1 MDFLYN
7 TGISLYKLGV
17 RVASL
22 RNRKAKQMIEGQ
34 ARTFGYLKERLT
46 PGTRYI
52 WVHAASLGEFEQ
64 GRPLIEKIKA
74 NQPDAHI
81 VLSFFSP
88 SGYEVRKGYNM
99 VDAVVYLP
107 FDLPENVD
115 KFINLVNPQ
124 MAIFI
129 KYEFWGNYLKT
140 LKRRGIPTYL
150 VSAIFRPGQVF
161 FKPWGATFRDLLSCF
176 TTMFVQNA
184 ASRALL
190 NKIGFDNVEVAGD
203 TRFDRVADVRKAA
216 KDFPVVERFV
226 SNSKFTLV
234 AGSSWQPDED
244 IIVPYFNSHPGMKLI
259 LAPHEF
265 DRERLDAI
273 LAKFKRPAMLYS
285 CTSAEDV
292 DKCDALVIDCFGIL
306 SSLYRYGQ
314 VAYVGGGFGVGI
326 HNVNEAAVYGMPVV
340 FGPNHGKFREATD
353 LIACGGGFA
362 IDGEAA
368 FAKVMDKMLSNN
380 TFLEKSGNIA
390 DKYIQSH
397 LGATDFVYANI
408 FGKVERGAGA
418 DR

>member
-7 TGISLYKLGV
+7 TGISLYKLGA

-22 RNRKAKQMIEGQ
+22 KNHKAKQMLDGQ
-34 ARTFGYLKERLT
+34 ARTFDYLKERLT

-52 WVHAASLGEFEQ
+52 WIHAASLGEFEQ
-64 GRPLIEKIKA
+64 GRPLIEMIKA
-74 NQPDAHI
+74 KQPDAHI

-88 SGYEVRKGYNM
+88 SGYEVRKGYNK

-161 FKPWGATFRDLLSCF
+161 FKPWGGMFREVLSCF

-184 ASRALL
+184 ASRTLL
-190 NKIGFDNVEVAGD
+190 NKIGFNNVEVAGD
-203 TRFDRVADVRKAA
+203 TRFDRVADVRNAA

-265 DRERLDAI
+265 DKERLDAL
-273 LAKFKRPAMLYS
+273 LAKFKRPVSLYS
-285 CTSAEDV
+285 CASADEMEQ
-292 DKCDALVIDCFGIL
+292 CDALVVDCFGIL

-314 VAYVGGGFGVGI
+314 VAYVGGGFGAGI

-340 FGPNHGKFREATD
+340 FGPNHKKFREATD

-362 IDGEAA
+362 IDGDEA
-368 FAKVMDKMLSNN
+368 FAKVMDKMLSNKA
-380 TFLEKSGNIA
+380 FLEKSGTIA

-408 FGKVERGAGA
+408 FGKSAGK
-418 DR
+418 

>member
-17 RVASL
+17 RAASL
-22 RNRKAKQMIEGQ
+22 KNHKAKQLLEGQ
-34 ARTFGYLKERLT
+34 ARTFSYLKERLT

-52 WVHAASLGEFEQ
+52 WIHAASLGEFEQ
-64 GRPLIEKIKA
+64 GRPLIEMIKA
-74 NQPDAHI
+74 KQPDAHI

-115 KFINLVNPQ
+115 RFINLVNPQ

-161 FKPWGATFRDLLSCF
+161 FKPWGGMFREVLSCF

-184 ASRALL
+184 ASRTLL
-190 NKIGFDNVEVAGD
+190 NKIGFNNVEVAGD
-203 TRFDRVADVRKAA
+203 TRFDRVADVRNAA

-244 IIVPYFNSHPGMKLI
+244 IIVPYFNSHHGMKLI

-265 DRERLDAI
+265 DKERLDAL
-273 LAKFKRPAMLYS
+273 LAKFERPVSLYS
-285 CTSAEDV
+285 CASADEMEQ
-292 DKCDALVIDCFGIL
+292 CDALVVDCFGIL

-314 VAYVGGGFGVGI
+314 VAYVGGGFGAGI

-340 FGPNHGKFREATD
+340 FGPNHKKFREATD

-362 IDGEAA
+362 IDGDEA
-368 FAKVMDKMLSNN
+368 FAKVMDKMLSNKA
-380 TFLEKSGNIA
+380 FLEKSGTIA

-408 FGKVERGAGA
+408 FGKSAGK
-418 DR
+418 

>member
-161 FKPWGATFRDLLSCF
+161 FKPWGAAFRDLLSCF

-273 LAKFKRPAMLYS
+273 LAKFKRPASLYS
-285 CTSAEDV
+285 CASAEDV
-292 DKCDALVIDCFGIL
+292 EKCDALVIDCFGIL

>member
-17 RVASL
+17 RAASL
-22 RNRKAKQMIEGQ
+22 KNHKAKKLLEGQ
-34 ARTFGYLKERLT
+34 ARTFSYLKERLS

-52 WVHAASLGEFEQ
+52 WIHAASLGEFEQ
-64 GRPLIEKIKA
+64 GRPLIEMIKA
-74 NQPDAHI
+74 KQPDAHI

-161 FKPWGATFRDLLSCF
+161 FKPWGGMFRELLSCF

-184 ASRALL
+184 ASRTLL
-190 NKIGFDNVEVAGD
+190 NKIGFNNVEVAGD
-203 TRFDRVADVRKAA
+203 TRFDRVADVRNAA

-265 DRERLDAI
+265 DKERLDA
-273 LAKFKRPAMLYS
+273 LLVKFKRPVSLYS
-285 CTSAEDV
+285 CASADEMEQ
-292 DKCDALVIDCFGIL
+292 CDALVVDCFGIL

-314 VAYVGGGFGVGI
+314 VAYVGGGFGAGI

-340 FGPNHGKFREATD
+340 FGPNHKKFREATD

-362 IDGEAA
+362 IDGDEA
-368 FAKVMDKMLSNN
+368 FAKVMDKMLSNKA
-380 TFLEKSGNIA
+380 FLEKSGTIA

-408 FGKVERGAGA
+408 FGKSAGK
-418 DR
+418 

>member
-17 RVASL
+17 RAASL
-22 RNRKAKQMIEGQ
+22 KNHKAKQLLEGQ
-34 ARTFGYLKERLT
+34 ARTFSYLKERLT

-52 WVHAASLGEFEQ
+52 WIHAASLGEFEQ
-64 GRPLIEKIKA
+64 GRPLIEMIKA
-74 NQPDAHI
+74 KQPDAHI

-115 KFINLVNPQ
+115 RFINSVNPQ

-161 FKPWGATFRDLLSCF
+161 FKPWGGMFREVLSCF

-184 ASRALL
+184 ASRTLL
-190 NKIGFDNVEVAGD
+190 NKIGFNNVEVAGD
-203 TRFDRVADVRKAA
+203 TRFDRVADVRNAA

-265 DRERLDAI
+265 DKERLDAL
-273 LAKFKRPAMLYS
+273 LAKFERPVSLYS
-285 CTSAEDV
+285 CASADEMEQ
-292 DKCDALVIDCFGIL
+292 CDALVVDCFGIL

-314 VAYVGGGFGVGI
+314 VAYVGGGFGAGI

-340 FGPNHGKFREATD
+340 FGPNHKKFREATD

-362 IDGEAA
+362 IDGDEA
-368 FAKVMDKMLSNN
+368 FAKVMDKMLSNKA
-380 TFLEKSGNIA
+380 FLEKSGTIA

-408 FGKVERGAGA
+408 FGKSAGK
-418 DR
+418 

>member
-17 RVASL
+17 RAASL
-22 RNRKAKQMIEGQ
+22 KNHKAKQLLEGQ
-34 ARTFGYLKERLT
+34 ARTFSYLKERLT

-52 WVHAASLGEFEQ
+52 WIHAASLGEFEQ
-64 GRPLIEKIKA
+64 GRPLIEMIKA
-74 NQPDAHI
+74 KQPDAHI

-115 KFINLVNPQ
+115 RFINLVNPQ

-161 FKPWGATFRDLLSCF
+161 FKPWGGMFREVLSCF

-184 ASRALL
+184 ASRTLL
-190 NKIGFDNVEVAGD
+190 NKIGFNNVEVAGD
-203 TRFDRVADVRKAA
+203 TRFDRVADVRNAA

-265 DRERLDAI
+265 DKERLDAL
-273 LAKFKRPAMLYS
+273 LAKFERSVSLYS
-285 CTSAEDV
+285 CASADEMEQ
-292 DKCDALVIDCFGIL
+292 CDAVVVDCFGIL

-314 VAYVGGGFGVGI
+314 VAYVGGGFGAGI

-340 FGPNHGKFREATD
+340 FGPNHKKFREATD

-362 IDGEAA
+362 IDGDEA
-368 FAKVMDKMLSNN
+368 FAKVMDKMLSNKA
-380 TFLEKSGNIA
+380 FLEKSGTIA

-408 FGKVERGAGA
+408 FGKSAGK
-418 DR
+418 

>member
-17 RVASL
+17 RADSL
-22 RNRKAKQMIEGQ
+22 KNNKAKQLLEGE
-34 ARTFGYLKERLT
+34 ARTFSYLKERLS

-52 WVHAASLGEFEQ
+52 WIHAASLGEFEQ
-64 GRPLIEKIKA
+64 GRPLIEMIKA
-74 NQPDAHI
+74 KQPDAHI

-161 FKPWGATFRDLLSCF
+161 FKPWGGMFRELLSCF

-184 ASRALL
+184 ASRTLL
-190 NKIGFDNVEVAGD
+190 NKIGFNNVEVAGD
-203 TRFDRVADVRKAA
+203 TRFDRVADVRNAA

-265 DRERLDAI
+265 DKERLDA
-273 LAKFKRPAMLYS
+273 LLVKFKRPVSLYS
-285 CTSAEDV
+285 CASADEMEQ
-292 DKCDALVIDCFGIL
+292 CDALVVDCFGIL

-314 VAYVGGGFGVGI
+314 VAYVGGGFGAGI

-340 FGPNHGKFREATD
+340 FGPNHKKFREATD

-362 IDGEAA
+362 IDGDEA
-368 FAKVMDKMLSNN
+368 FAKVMDKMLSNKAS
-380 TFLEKSGNIA
+380 LEKSGTIA

-408 FGKVERGAGA
+408 FGKSAGK
-418 DR
+418 

>member
-17 RVASL
+17 RAASL
-22 RNRKAKQMIEGQ
+22 KNHKAKQLLEGQ
-34 ARTFGYLKERLT
+34 ARTFSYLKERLS

-52 WVHAASLGEFEQ
+52 WIHAASLGEFEQ
-64 GRPLIEKIKA
+64 GRPLIEMIKA
-74 NQPDAHI
+74 KQPDAHI

-161 FKPWGATFRDLLSCF
+161 FKPWGGMFRELLSCF

-184 ASRALL
+184 ASRTLL
-190 NKIGFDNVEVAGD
+190 NKIGFNNVEVAGD
-203 TRFDRVADVRKAA
+203 TRFDRVADVRNAA

-265 DRERLDAI
+265 DKERLDA
-273 LAKFKRPAMLYS
+273 LLVKFKRPVSLYS
-285 CTSAEDV
+285 CASADEMEQ
-292 DKCDALVIDCFGIL
+292 CDALVVDCFGIL

-314 VAYVGGGFGVGI
+314 VAYVGGGFGAGI

-340 FGPNHGKFREATD
+340 FGPNHKKFREATD

-362 IDGEAA
+362 IDGDEA
-368 FAKVMDKMLSNN
+368 FAKVMDKMLSNKA
-380 TFLEKSGNIA
+380 FLEKSCTIA
-390 DKYIQSH
+390 DKYIRSH

-408 FGKVERGAGA
+408 FGKSAGK
-418 DR
+418 

>member
-17 RVASL
+17 RAASL
-22 RNRKAKQMIEGQ
+22 KNHKAKQLLEGQ
-34 ARTFGYLKERLT
+34 ARTFSYLKERLT

-52 WVHAASLGEFEQ
+52 WIHAASLGEFEQ
-64 GRPLIEKIKA
+64 GRPLIEMIKA
-74 NQPDAHI
+74 KQPDAHI

-115 KFINLVNPQ
+115 RFINSVNPQ

-161 FKPWGATFRDLLSCF
+161 FKPWGGMFREVLSCF

-184 ASRALL
+184 ASRTLL
-190 NKIGFDNVEVAGD
+190 NKIGFNNVEVAGD
-203 TRFDRVADVRKAA
+203 TRFDRVADVRNAA

-265 DRERLDAI
+265 DKERLDAL
-273 LAKFKRPAMLYS
+273 LAKFERPVSLYS
-285 CTSAEDV
+285 CASADEMEQ
-292 DKCDALVIDCFGIL
+292 CDALVVDCFGIL

-314 VAYVGGGFGVGI
+314 VAYVGGGFGAGI

-340 FGPNHGKFREATD
+340 FGPNHKKFREATD

-362 IDGEAA
+362 IDGDEA
-368 FAKVMDKMLSNN
+368 FAKVMDKMLSNKV
-380 TFLEKSGNIA
+380 FLEKSGTIA

-408 FGKVERGAGA
+408 FGKSAGK
-418 DR
+418 

>member
-7 TGISLYKLGV
+7 TGISLYKLGA

-22 RNRKAKQMIEGQ
+22 KNHKAKQMLDGQ
-34 ARTFGYLKERLT
+34 ARTFDYLKERLT

-52 WVHAASLGEFEQ
+52 WIHAASLGEFEQ
-64 GRPLIEKIKA
+64 GRPLIEMIKA
-74 NQPDAHI
+74 KQPDAHI

-129 KYEFWGNYLKT
+129 KYEFWGNYLKA

-161 FKPWGATFRDLLSCF
+161 FKPWGGMFREVLSCF

-184 ASRALL
+184 ASRTLL
-190 NKIGFDNVEVAGD
+190 NKIGFNNVEVAGD
-203 TRFDRVADVRKAA
+203 TRFDRVADVRNAA

-244 IIVPYFNSHPGMKLI
+244 IIVPYFNSHLGMKLI

-265 DRERLDAI
+265 DKERLDAL
-273 LAKFKRPAMLYS
+273 LAKFKRPVSLYS
-285 CTSAEDV
+285 CASADEMEQ
-292 DKCDALVIDCFGIL
+292 CDALVVDCFGIL

-314 VAYVGGGFGVGI
+314 VAYVGGGFGAGI

-340 FGPNHGKFREATD
+340 FGPNHKKFREATD

-362 IDGEAA
+362 IDGDEA
-368 FAKVMDKMLSNN
+368 FAKVMDKMLSNKA
-380 TFLEKSGNIA
+380 FLEKSGTIA

-408 FGKVERGAGA
+408 FGKSAGK
-418 DR
+418 

>member
-7 TGISLYKLGV
+7 TGISLYKLGA

-22 RNRKAKQMIEGQ
+22 KNHKAKQMLDGQ
-34 ARTFGYLKERLT
+34 ARTFDYLKERLT

-52 WVHAASLGEFEQ
+52 WIHAASLGEFEQ
-64 GRPLIEKIKA
+64 GRPLIEMIKA
-74 NQPDAHI
+74 KQPDAHI

-129 KYEFWGNYLKT
+129 KYEFWGNYLKA

-161 FKPWGATFRDLLSCF
+161 FKPWGGMFREVLSCF

-184 ASRALL
+184 ASRTLL
-190 NKIGFDNVEVAGD
+190 NKIGFNNVEVAGD
-203 TRFDRVADVRKAA
+203 TRFDRVADVRNAA

-265 DRERLDAI
+265 DKERLDAL
-273 LAKFKRPAMLYS
+273 LAKFKRPVSLYS
-285 CTSAEDV
+285 CASADEMEQ
-292 DKCDALVIDCFGIL
+292 CDALVVDCFGIL

-314 VAYVGGGFGVGI
+314 VAYVGGGFGAGI

-340 FGPNHGKFREATD
+340 FGPNHKKFREATD

-362 IDGEAA
+362 IDGDEA
-368 FAKVMDKMLSNN
+368 FAKVMDKMLSNKA
-380 TFLEKSGNIA
+380 FLEKSGTIA

-408 FGKVERGAGA
+408 FGKSAGK
-418 DR
+418 

>member
-17 RVASL
+17 RAASL
-22 RNRKAKQMIEGQ
+22 KNHKAKQLLEGQ
-34 ARTFGYLKERLT
+34 ARTFSYLKERLS

-52 WVHAASLGEFEQ
+52 WIHAASLGEFEQ
-64 GRPLIEKIKA
+64 GRPLIEMIKA
-74 NQPDAHI
+74 KQPDAHI

-161 FKPWGATFRDLLSCF
+161 FKPWGGMFRELLSCF

-184 ASRALL
+184 ASRTLL
-190 NKIGFDNVEVAGD
+190 NKIGFNNVEVAGD
-203 TRFDRVADVRKAA
+203 TRFDRVADVRNAA

-265 DRERLDAI
+265 DKERLDA
-273 LAKFKRPAMLYS
+273 LLVKFKRPVSLYS
-285 CTSAEDV
+285 CASADEMEQ
-292 DKCDALVIDCFGIL
+292 CDALVVDCFGIL

-314 VAYVGGGFGVGI
+314 VAYVGGGFGAGI

-340 FGPNHGKFREATD
+340 FGPNHKKFREATD

-362 IDGEAA
+362 IDGDEA
-368 FAKVMDKMLSNN
+368 FAKVMDKMLSNKA
-380 TFLEKSGNIA
+380 FLEKSGTIA

-397 LGATDFVYANI
+397 LGATDLVYANI
-408 FGKVERGAGA
+408 FGK
-418 DR
+418 

>member
-17 RVASL
+17 RAASL
-22 RNRKAKQMIEGQ
+22 KNHKAKQLLEGQ
-34 ARTFGYLKERLT
+34 ARTFSYLKERLS

-52 WVHAASLGEFEQ
+52 WIHAASLGEFEQ
-64 GRPLIEKIKA
+64 GRPLIEMIKA
-74 NQPDAHI
+74 KQPDAHI

-161 FKPWGATFRDLLSCF
+161 FKPWGGMFRELLSCF

-184 ASRALL
+184 ASRTLL
-190 NKIGFDNVEVAGD
+190 NKIGFNNVEVAGD
-203 TRFDRVADVRKAA
+203 TRFDRVADVRNAA

-265 DRERLDAI
+265 DKERLDA
-273 LAKFKRPAMLYS
+273 LLVKFKRPVSLYS
-285 CTSAEDV
+285 CASADEMEQ
-292 DKCDALVIDCFGIL
+292 CDALVVDCFGIL

-314 VAYVGGGFGVGI
+314 VAYVGGGFGAGI

-340 FGPNHGKFREATD
+340 FGPNHKKFREATD

-362 IDGEAA
+362 IDGDEA
-368 FAKVMDKMLSNN
+368 FAKVMDKMLSNKA
-380 TFLEKSGNIA
+380 FLEKSGTIA

-408 FGKVERGAGA
+408 FGKSAGK
-418 DR
+418 

>member
-17 RVASL
+17 RAASL
-22 RNRKAKQMIEGQ
+22 KNHKAKQLLEGQ
-34 ARTFGYLKERLT
+34 ARTFSYLKERLT

-52 WVHAASLGEFEQ
+52 WIHAASLGEFEQ
-64 GRPLIEKIKA
+64 GRPLIEMIKA
-74 NQPDAHI
+74 KQPDAHI

-161 FKPWGATFRDLLSCF
+161 FKPWGGMFRELLSCF

-184 ASRALL
+184 ASRTLL
-190 NKIGFDNVEVAGD
+190 NKIGFNNVEVAGD
-203 TRFDRVADVRKAA
+203 TRFDRVADVRNAA

-265 DRERLDAI
+265 DKERLDA
-273 LAKFKRPAMLYS
+273 LLVKFKRPVSLYS
-285 CTSAEDV
+285 CASADEMEQ
-292 DKCDALVIDCFGIL
+292 CDALVVDCFGIL

-314 VAYVGGGFGVGI
+314 VAYVGGGFGAGI

-340 FGPNHGKFREATD
+340 FGPNHKKFREATD

-362 IDGEAA
+362 IDGDEA
-368 FAKVMDKMLSNN
+368 FAKVMDKMLSNKA
-380 TFLEKSGNIA
+380 FLEKSGTIA

-408 FGKVERGAGA
+408 FGKSAGK
-418 DR
+418 

>member
-17 RVASL
+17 RAASL
-22 RNRKAKQMIEGQ
+22 KNHKAKQLLEGQ
-34 ARTFGYLKERLT
+34 ARTFSYLKERLT

-52 WVHAASLGEFEQ
+52 WIHAASLGEFEQ
-64 GRPLIEKIKA
+64 GRPLIEMIKA
-74 NQPDAHI
+74 KQPDAHI

-161 FKPWGATFRDLLSCF
+161 FKPWGGMFREVLSCF

-184 ASRALL
+184 ASRTLL
-190 NKIGFDNVEVAGD
+190 NKIGFNNVEVAGD
-203 TRFDRVADVRKAA
+203 TRFDRVADVRNAA

-265 DRERLDAI
+265 DKERLDAL
-273 LAKFKRPAMLYS
+273 LAKFERPVSLYS
-285 CTSAEDV
+285 CASADEMEQ
-292 DKCDALVIDCFGIL
+292 CDALVVDCFGIL

-314 VAYVGGGFGVGI
+314 VAYVGGGFGAGI

-340 FGPNHGKFREATD
+340 FGPNHKKFREATD

-362 IDGEAA
+362 IDGDEA
-368 FAKVMDKMLSNN
+368 FAKVMDKMLSNKA
-380 TFLEKSGNIA
+380 FLEKSGTIA

-408 FGKVERGAGA
+408 FGKSAGK
-418 DR
+418 

>member
-7 TGISLYKLGV
+7 TGISLYKLGA

-22 RNRKAKQMIEGQ
+22 KNHKAKQMLDGQ
-34 ARTFGYLKERLT
+34 ARTFDYLKERLT

-52 WVHAASLGEFEQ
+52 WIHAASLGEFEQ
-64 GRPLIEKIKA
+64 GRPLIEMIKA
-74 NQPDAHI
+74 KQPDAHI

-161 FKPWGATFRDLLSCF
+161 FKPWGGMFREVLSCF

-184 ASRALL
+184 ASRTLL
-190 NKIGFDNVEVAGD
+190 NKIGFNNVEVAGD
-203 TRFDRVADVRKAA
+203 TRFDRVADVRNAA

-265 DRERLDAI
+265 DKERLDAL
-273 LAKFKRPAMLYS
+273 LAKFKRPVSLYS
-285 CTSAEDV
+285 CASADEMEQ
-292 DKCDALVIDCFGIL
+292 CDALVVDCFGIL

-314 VAYVGGGFGVGI
+314 VAYVGGGFGAGI

-340 FGPNHGKFREATD
+340 FGPNHKKFREATD

-362 IDGEAA
+362 IDGDEA
-368 FAKVMDKMLSNN
+368 FAKVMDKMLSNKA
-380 TFLEKSGNIA
+380 FLEKSGTIA

-408 FGKVERGAGA
+408 FGKSAGK
-418 DR
+418 

>member
-17 RVASL
+17 RAASL
-22 RNRKAKQMIEGQ
+22 KNHKAKQLLEGQ
-34 ARTFGYLKERLT
+34 ARTFSYLKERLT

-52 WVHAASLGEFEQ
+52 WIHAASLGEFEQ
-64 GRPLIEKIKA
+64 GRPLIEMIKA
-74 NQPDAHI
+74 KQPDAHI

-115 KFINLVNPQ
+115 RFINLVNPQ

-161 FKPWGATFRDLLSCF
+161 FKPWVGMFREVLSCF

-184 ASRALL
+184 ASRTLL
-190 NKIGFDNVEVAGD
+190 NKIGFNNVEVAGD
-203 TRFDRVADVRKAA
+203 TRFDRVADVRNAA

-265 DRERLDAI
+265 DKERLDAL
-273 LAKFKRPAMLYS
+273 LAKFERPVSLYS
-285 CTSAEDV
+285 CASADEMEQ
-292 DKCDALVIDCFGIL
+292 CDALVVDCFGIL

-314 VAYVGGGFGVGI
+314 VAYVGGGFGAGI

-340 FGPNHGKFREATD
+340 FGPNHKKFREATD

-362 IDGEAA
+362 IDGDEA
-368 FAKVMDKMLSNN
+368 FAKVMDKMLSNKA
-380 TFLEKSGNIA
+380 FLEKSGTIA

-408 FGKVERGAGA
+408 FGKSAGK
-418 DR
+418 

>member
-17 RVASL
+17 RAASL
-22 RNRKAKQMIEGQ
+22 KNHKAKQLLEGQ
-34 ARTFGYLKERLT
+34 ARTFSYLKERLT

-52 WVHAASLGEFEQ
+52 WIHAASLGEFEQ
-64 GRPLIEKIKA
+64 GRPLIEMIKA
-74 NQPDAHI
+74 KQPDAHI

-161 FKPWGATFRDLLSCF
+161 FKPWGGMFREVLSCF

-184 ASRALL
+184 ASRTLL
-190 NKIGFDNVEVAGD
+190 NKIGFNNVEVAGD
-203 TRFDRVADVRKAA
+203 TRFDRVADVRNAA

-265 DRERLDAI
+265 DKERLDAL
-273 LAKFKRPAMLYS
+273 LAKFKRPVSLYS
-285 CTSAEDV
+285 CASADEMEQ
-292 DKCDALVIDCFGIL
+292 CDALVVDCFGIL

-314 VAYVGGGFGVGI
+314 VAYVGGGFGAGI

-340 FGPNHGKFREATD
+340 FGPNHKKFREATD

-362 IDGEAA
+362 IDGDEA
-368 FAKVMDKMLSNN
+368 FAKVMDKMLSNKA
-380 TFLEKSGNIA
+380 FLEKSGTIA

-408 FGKVERGAGA
+408 FGKSAGK
-418 DR
+418 

>member
-7 TGISLYKLGV
+7 TGISLYKLGA

-22 RNRKAKQMIEGQ
+22 KNHKAKQMLDGQ
-34 ARTFGYLKERLT
+34 ARTFDYLKERLT
-46 PGTRYI
+46 SGTRYI
-52 WVHAASLGEFEQ
+52 WIHAASLGEFEQ
-64 GRPLIEKIKA
+64 GRPLIEMIKA
-74 NQPDAHI
+74 KQPDAHI

-161 FKPWGATFRDLLSCF
+161 FKPWGGMFREVLSCF

-184 ASRALL
+184 ASRTLL
-190 NKIGFDNVEVAGD
+190 NKIGFNNVEVAGD
-203 TRFDRVADVRKAA
+203 TRFDRVADVRNAA

-265 DRERLDAI
+265 DKERLDAL
-273 LAKFKRPAMLYS
+273 LAKFKRPVSLYS
-285 CTSAEDV
+285 CASADEMEQ
-292 DKCDALVIDCFGIL
+292 CDALVVDCFGIL

-314 VAYVGGGFGVGI
+314 VAYVGGGFGAGI

-340 FGPNHGKFREATD
+340 FGPNHKKFREATD

-362 IDGEAA
+362 IDGDES
-368 FAKVMDKMLSNN
+368 FAKVMDKMLSNKA
-380 TFLEKSGNIA
+380 FLEKSGTIA

-397 LGATDFVYANI
+397 LGATGFVYANI
-408 FGKVERGAGA
+408 FGKSAGK
-418 DR
+418 

>member
-17 RVASL
+17 RAASL
-22 RNRKAKQMIEGQ
+22 KNHKAKQLLEGQ
-34 ARTFGYLKERLT
+34 ARTFSYLKERLT

-52 WVHAASLGEFEQ
+52 WIHAASLGEFEQ
-64 GRPLIEKIKA
+64 GRPLIEMIKA
-74 NQPDAHI
+74 KQPDAHI

-161 FKPWGATFRDLLSCF
+161 FKPWGGMFRELLSCF

-184 ASRALL
+184 ASRTLL
-190 NKIGFDNVEVAGD
+190 NKIGFNNVEVAGD
-203 TRFDRVADVRKAA
+203 TRFDRVADVRNAA

-265 DRERLDAI
+265 DKERLDAL
-273 LAKFKRPAMLYS
+273 LAKFKRPVSLYS
-285 CTSAEDV
+285 CASADEMEQ
-292 DKCDALVIDCFGIL
+292 CDALVVDCFGIL

-314 VAYVGGGFGVGI
+314 VAYVGGGFGAGI

-340 FGPNHGKFREATD
+340 FGPNHKKFREATD

-362 IDGEAA
+362 IDGDEA
-368 FAKVMDKMLSNN
+368 FAKVMDKMLSNKA
-380 TFLEKSGNIA
+380 FLEKSGTIA

-408 FGKVERGAGA
+408 FGKSAGK
-418 DR
+418 

>member
-17 RVASL
+17 RAASL
-22 RNRKAKQMIEGQ
+22 KNHKAKQLLEGQ
-34 ARTFGYLKERLT
+34 ARTFSYLKERLT

-52 WVHAASLGEFEQ
+52 WIHAASLGEFEQ
-64 GRPLIEKIKA
+64 GRPLIEMIKA
-74 NQPDAHI
+74 KQPDAHI

-161 FKPWGATFRDLLSCF
+161 FKPWGGMFREVLSCF

-184 ASRALL
+184 ASRTLL
-190 NKIGFDNVEVAGD
+190 NKIGFNNVEVAGD
-203 TRFDRVADVRKAA
+203 TRFDRVADVRNAA

-265 DRERLDAI
+265 DKERLDAL
-273 LAKFKRPAMLYS
+273 LAKFKRPVSLYS
-285 CTSAEDV
+285 CASADEMEQ
-292 DKCDALVIDCFGIL
+292 CDAVVVDCFGIL

-314 VAYVGGGFGVGI
+314 VAYVGGGFGAGI

-340 FGPNHGKFREATD
+340 FGPNHKKSREATD

-362 IDGEAA
+362 IDGDEA
-368 FAKVMDKMLSNN
+368 FAKVMDKMLSNRA
-380 TFLEKSGNIA
+380 FLEKSGTIA

-408 FGKVERGAGA
+408 FGKSAGK
-418 DR
+418 

>member
-17 RVASL
+17 RAASL
-22 RNRKAKQMIEGQ
+22 KNHKAKQLLEGQ
-34 ARTFGYLKERLT
+34 ARTFSYLKERLS

-52 WVHAASLGEFEQ
+52 WIHAASLGEFEQ
-64 GRPLIEKIKA
+64 GRPLIEMIKA
-74 NQPDAHI
+74 KQPDAHI
-81 VLSFFSP
+81 VLSFLTP

-161 FKPWGATFRDLLSCF
+161 FKPWGGMFRELLSCF

-184 ASRALL
+184 ASRTLL
-190 NKIGFDNVEVAGD
+190 NKIGFNNVEVAGD
-203 TRFDRVADVRKAA
+203 TRFDRVADVRNAA

-265 DRERLDAI
+265 DKERLDAL
-273 LAKFKRPAMLYS
+273 LAKFKRPVSLYS
-285 CTSAEDV
+285 CASADEMEQ
-292 DKCDALVIDCFGIL
+292 CDALVVDCFGIL

-314 VAYVGGGFGVGI
+314 VAYVGGGFGAGI

-340 FGPNHGKFREATD
+340 FGPNHKKFREATD

-362 IDGEAA
+362 IDGDEA
-368 FAKVMDKMLSNN
+368 FAKVMDKMLSNKA
-380 TFLEKSGNIA
+380 FLEKSGTIA

-408 FGKVERGAGA
+408 FGKSAGK
-418 DR
+418 

>member
-17 RVASL
+17 RAASL
-22 RNRKAKQMIEGQ
+22 KNHKAKQLLEGQ
-34 ARTFGYLKERLT
+34 ARTFSYLKERLT

-52 WVHAASLGEFEQ
+52 WIHAASLGEFEQ
-64 GRPLIEKIKA
+64 GRPLIEMIKA
-74 NQPDAHI
+74 KQPDAHI

-115 KFINLVNPQ
+115 RFINLVNPQ

-161 FKPWGATFRDLLSCF
+161 FKPWGGMFREVLSCF

-184 ASRALL
+184 ASRTLL
-190 NKIGFDNVEVAGD
+190 NKIGFNNVEVAGD
-203 TRFDRVADVRKAA
+203 TRFDRVADVRNAA

-265 DRERLDAI
+265 DKERLDAL
-273 LAKFKRPAMLYS
+273 LAKFERPVSLYS
-285 CTSAEDV
+285 CASADEMEQ
-292 DKCDALVIDCFGIL
+292 CDALVVDCFGIL

-314 VAYVGGGFGVGI
+314 VAYVGGGFGAGI

-340 FGPNHGKFREATD
+340 FGPNHKKFREATD

-362 IDGEAA
+362 IDGDEA
-368 FAKVMDKMLSNN
+368 FAKVMDKMLSNKA
-380 TFLEKSGNIA
+380 FLEKSGTIA

-408 FGKVERGAGA
+408 FGKSAGK
-418 DR
+418 

>member
-17 RVASL
+17 RAASL
-22 RNRKAKQMIEGQ
+22 KNHKAKQLLEGQ
-34 ARTFGYLKERLT
+34 ARTFSYLKERLS

-52 WVHAASLGEFEQ
+52 WIHAASLGEFEQ
-64 GRPLIEKIKA
+64 GRPLIEMIKA
-74 NQPDAHI
+74 KQPDAHI

-161 FKPWGATFRDLLSCF
+161 FKPWGGMFRELLSCF

-184 ASRALL
+184 ASRTLL
-190 NKIGFDNVEVAGD
+190 NKIGFNNVEVAGD
-203 TRFDRVADVRKAA
+203 TRFDRVADVRNAA

-234 AGSSWQPDED
+234 AGS
-244 IIVPYFNSHPGMKLI
+244 
-259 LAPHEF
+259 
-265 DRERLDAI
+265 
-273 LAKFKRPAMLYS
+273 
-285 CTSAEDV
+285 
-292 DKCDALVIDCFGIL
+292 
-306 SSLYRYGQ
+306 
-314 VAYVGGGFGVGI
+314 
-326 HNVNEAAVYGMPVV
+326 
-340 FGPNHGKFREATD
+340 
-353 LIACGGGFA
+353 
-362 IDGEAA
+362 
-368 FAKVMDKMLSNN
+368 
-380 TFLEKSGNIA
+380 
-390 DKYIQSH
+390 
-397 LGATDFVYANI
+397 
-408 FGKVERGAGA
+408 
-418 DR
+418 

>member
-17 RVASL
+17 RAASMK
-22 RNRKAKQMIEGQ
+22 NHKAKQLLEGQ
-34 ARTFGYLKERLT
+34 ARTFSYLKERLT

-52 WVHAASLGEFEQ
+52 WIHAASLGEFEQ
-64 GRPLIEKIKA
+64 GRPLIEMIKA
-74 NQPDAHI
+74 KQPDAHI

-161 FKPWGATFRDLLSCF
+161 FKPWGGMFREVLSCF

-184 ASRALL
+184 ASRTLL
-190 NKIGFDNVEVAGD
+190 NKIGFNNVEVAGD
-203 TRFDRVADVRKAA
+203 TRFDRVADVRNAA

-265 DRERLDAI
+265 DKERLDAL
-273 LAKFKRPAMLYS
+273 LAKFKRPVSLYS
-285 CTSAEDV
+285 CASADEMEQ
-292 DKCDALVIDCFGIL
+292 CDALVVDCFGIL

-314 VAYVGGGFGVGI
+314 VAYVGGGFGAGI

-340 FGPNHGKFREATD
+340 FGPNHKKFREATD

-362 IDGEAA
+362 IDGDEA
-368 FAKVMDKMLSNN
+368 FAKVMNKMLSNKA
-380 TFLEKSGNIA
+380 FLEKSGTIA

-408 FGKVERGAGA
+408 FGKSAGK
-418 DR
+418 

>member
-7 TGISLYKLGV
+7 TGISLYKLGA

-22 RNRKAKQMIEGQ
+22 KNHKAKQMLDGQ
-34 ARTFGYLKERLT
+34 ARTLDYLKERLT

-52 WVHAASLGEFEQ
+52 WIHAASLGEFEQ
-64 GRPLIEKIKA
+64 GRPLIEMIKA
-74 NQPDAHI
+74 KQPDAHI

-129 KYEFWGNYLKT
+129 KYEFWGNYLKA

-161 FKPWGATFRDLLSCF
+161 FKPWGGMFREVLSCF

-184 ASRALL
+184 ASRTLL
-190 NKIGFDNVEVAGD
+190 NKIGFNNVEVAGD
-203 TRFDRVADVRKAA
+203 TRFDRVADVRNAA

-265 DRERLDAI
+265 DKERLDAL
-273 LAKFKRPAMLYS
+273 LAKFKRPVSLYS
-285 CTSAEDV
+285 CASADEMEQ
-292 DKCDALVIDCFGIL
+292 CDALVVDCFGIL

-314 VAYVGGGFGVGI
+314 VAYVGGGFGAGI

-340 FGPNHGKFREATD
+340 FGPNHKKFREATD

-362 IDGEAA
+362 IDGDEA
-368 FAKVMDKMLSNN
+368 FAKVMDKMLSNKA
-380 TFLEKSGNIA
+380 FLEKSGTIA

-408 FGKVERGAGA
+408 FGKSAGK
-418 DR
+418 

>member
-17 RVASL
+17 RAASL
-22 RNRKAKQMIEGQ
+22 KNHKAKQLLEGQ
-34 ARTFGYLKERLT
+34 ARTFSYLKERLT

-52 WVHAASLGEFEQ
+52 WIHAASLGEFEQ
-64 GRPLIEKIKA
+64 GRPLIEMIKA
-74 NQPDAHI
+74 KQPDAHI

-115 KFINLVNPQ
+115 RFINLVNPQ

-161 FKPWGATFRDLLSCF
+161 FKPWGGMFREVLSCF

-184 ASRALL
+184 ASRTLL
-190 NKIGFDNVEVAGD
+190 NKIGFNNVEVAGD
-203 TRFDRVADVRKAA
+203 TRFDRVADVRNAA

-265 DRERLDAI
+265 DKERLDAL
-273 LAKFKRPAMLYS
+273 LAKFERSVSLYS
-285 CTSAEDV
+285 CASADEMEQ
-292 DKCDALVIDCFGIL
+292 CDAVVVDCFGIL

-314 VAYVGGGFGVGI
+314 VAYVGGGFGAGI

-340 FGPNHGKFREATD
+340 FGPNHKKFREATD

-362 IDGEAA
+362 IDGDEA
-368 FAKVMDKMLSNN
+368 FAKVMDKMLSNKA
-380 TFLEKSGNIA
+380 FLEKSSTIA

-408 FGKVERGAGA
+408 FGKSAGK
-418 DR
+418 

>member
-17 RVASL
+17 RTASL
-22 RNRKAKQMIEGQ
+22 KNHKAKQLLEGQ
-34 ARTFGYLKERLT
+34 ARTFSYLKERLT

-52 WVHAASLGEFEQ
+52 WIHAASLGEFEQ
-64 GRPLIEKIKA
+64 GRPLIEMIKA
-74 NQPDAHI
+74 KQPDAHI

-161 FKPWGATFRDLLSCF
+161 FKPWGGMFREVLSCF

-184 ASRALL
+184 ASRTLL
-190 NKIGFDNVEVAGD
+190 NKIGFNNVEVAGD
-203 TRFDRVADVRKAA
+203 TRFDRVADVRNAA

-234 AGSSWQPDED
+234 AGSSCQPDED

-265 DRERLDAI
+265 DKERLDAL
-273 LAKFKRPAMLYS
+273 LAKFKRPVSLYS
-285 CTSAEDV
+285 CASADEMEQ
-292 DKCDALVIDCFGIL
+292 CDALVVDCFGIL

-314 VAYVGGGFGVGI
+314 VAYVGGGFGAGI

-340 FGPNHGKFREATD
+340 FGPNHKKFREATD

-362 IDGEAA
+362 IDGDEA
-368 FAKVMDKMLSNN
+368 FAKVMDKMLSNKA
-380 TFLEKSGNIA
+380 FLEKSGTIA

-408 FGKVERGAGA
+408 FGKSAGK
-418 DR
+418 

>member
-17 RVASL
+17 RAASL
-22 RNRKAKQMIEGQ
+22 KNHKAKQLLEGQ
-34 ARTFGYLKERLT
+34 ARTFSYLKERLT

-52 WVHAASLGEFEQ
+52 WIHAASLGEFEQ
-64 GRPLIEKIKA
+64 GRPLIEMIKA
-74 NQPDAHI
+74 KQPDAHI

-115 KFINLVNPQ
+115 RFINLVNPQ

-161 FKPWGATFRDLLSCF
+161 FKPWGGMFREVLSCF

-184 ASRALL
+184 ASRTLL
-190 NKIGFDNVEVAGD
+190 NKIGFNNVEVAGD
-203 TRFDRVADVRKAA
+203 TRFDRVADVRNAA

-265 DRERLDAI
+265 DKERLDAL
-273 LAKFKRPAMLYS
+273 LAKFKRPVSLYS
-285 CTSAEDV
+285 CASADEMEQ
-292 DKCDALVIDCFGIL
+292 CDALVVDCFGIL

-314 VAYVGGGFGVGI
+314 VAYVGGGFGAGI

-340 FGPNHGKFREATD
+340 FGPNHKKFREATD

-362 IDGEAA
+362 IDGDEA
-368 FAKVMDKMLSNN
+368 FAKVMDKMLSNKA
-380 TFLEKSGNIA
+380 FLEKSGTIA

-408 FGKVERGAGA
+408 FGKSAGK
-418 DR
+418 

>member
-17 RVASL
+17 RAASL
-22 RNRKAKQMIEGQ
+22 KNHKAKQLLEGQ
-34 ARTFGYLKERLT
+34 ARTFSYLKERLT

-52 WVHAASLGEFEQ
+52 WIHAASLGEFEQ
-64 GRPLIEKIKA
+64 GRPLIEMIKA
-74 NQPDAHI
+74 KQPDAHI

-115 KFINLVNPQ
+115 RFINLVNPQ

-161 FKPWGATFRDLLSCF
+161 FKPWGGMFREVLSCF

-184 ASRALL
+184 ASRTLL
-190 NKIGFDNVEVAGD
+190 NKIGFNNVEVAGD
-203 TRFDRVADVRKAA
+203 TRFDRVADVRNAA

-265 DRERLDAI
+265 DKERLDAL
-273 LAKFKRPAMLYS
+273 LAKFKRPVSLYS
-285 CTSAEDV
+285 CASADEMEQ
-292 DKCDALVIDCFGIL
+292 CDAVVVDCFGIL

-314 VAYVGGGFGVGI
+314 VAYVGGGFGAGI

-340 FGPNHGKFREATD
+340 FGPNHKKFREATD

-362 IDGEAA
+362 IDGDEA
-368 FAKVMDKMLSNN
+368 FAKVMDKMLSNKA
-380 TFLEKSGNIA
+380 FLEKSGTIA

-408 FGKVERGAGA
+408 FGKSAGK
-418 DR
+418 

>member
-17 RVASL
+17 RAASL
-22 RNRKAKQMIEGQ
+22 KNHKAKQLLEGQ
-34 ARTFGYLKERLT
+34 ARTFSYLKERLS

-52 WVHAASLGEFEQ
+52 WIHAASLGEFEQ
-64 GRPLIEKIKA
+64 GRPLIEMIKA
-74 NQPDAHI
+74 KQPDAHI

-161 FKPWGATFRDLLSCF
+161 FKPWGGMFRELLSCF

-184 ASRALL
+184 ASRTLL
-190 NKIGFDNVEVAGD
+190 NKIGFNNVEVAGD
-203 TRFDRVADVRKAA
+203 TRFDRVADVRNAA

-265 DRERLDAI
+265 DKERLDAL
-273 LAKFKRPAMLYS
+273 LAKFKRPVSLYS
-285 CTSAEDV
+285 CASADEMEQ
-292 DKCDALVIDCFGIL
+292 CDALVVDCFGIL

-314 VAYVGGGFGVGI
+314 VAYVGGGFGAGI

-340 FGPNHGKFREATD
+340 FGPNHKKFREATD

-362 IDGEAA
+362 IDGDEA
-368 FAKVMDKMLSNN
+368 FAKVMDKMLSNKA
-380 TFLEKSGNIA
+380 FLEKSGTIA

-408 FGKVERGAGA
+408 FGKSAGK
-418 DR
+418 

>member
-17 RVASL
+17 RAASL
-22 RNRKAKQMIEGQ
+22 KNHKAKQLLEGQ
-34 ARTFGYLKERLT
+34 ARTFSYLKERLT

-52 WVHAASLGEFEQ
+52 WIHAASLGEFEQ
-64 GRPLIEKIKA
+64 GRPLIEMIKA
-74 NQPDAHI
+74 KQPDAHI

-161 FKPWGATFRDLLSCF
+161 FKPWGGMFREVLSCF

-184 ASRALL
+184 ASRTLL
-190 NKIGFDNVEVAGD
+190 NKIGFNNVEVAGD
-203 TRFDRVADVRKAA
+203 TRFDRVADVRNAA

-265 DRERLDAI
+265 DKERLDA
-273 LAKFKRPAMLYS
+273 LLVKFKRPVSLYS
-285 CTSAEDV
+285 CASADEMEQ
-292 DKCDALVIDCFGIL
+292 CDALVVDCFGIL

-314 VAYVGGGFGVGI
+314 VAYVGGGFGAGI

-340 FGPNHGKFREATD
+340 FGPNHKKFREATD

-362 IDGEAA
+362 IDGDEA
-368 FAKVMDKMLSNN
+368 FAKVMDKMLSNKA
-380 TFLEKSGNIA
+380 FLEKSGTIA

-408 FGKVERGAGA
+408 FGKSAGK
-418 DR
+418 

>member
-17 RVASL
+17 RAASL
-22 RNRKAKQMIEGQ
+22 KNHKAKQLLEGQ
-34 ARTFGYLKERLT
+34 ARTFSYLKERLS

-52 WVHAASLGEFEQ
+52 WIHAASLGEFEQ
-64 GRPLIEKIKA
+64 GRPLIEMIKA
-74 NQPDAHI
+74 KQPDAHI

-161 FKPWGATFRDLLSCF
+161 FKPWGGMFREVLSCF

-184 ASRALL
+184 ASRTLL
-190 NKIGFDNVEVAGD
+190 NKIGFNNVEVAGD
-203 TRFDRVADVRKAA
+203 TRFDRVADVRNAA

-265 DRERLDAI
+265 DKERLDAL
-273 LAKFKRPAMLYS
+273 LAKFKRPVSLYS
-285 CTSAEDV
+285 CASADEMEQ
-292 DKCDALVIDCFGIL
+292 CDALVVDCFGIL

-314 VAYVGGGFGVGI
+314 VAYVGGGFGAGI

-340 FGPNHGKFREATD
+340 FGPNHKKFREATD

-362 IDGEAA
+362 IDGDEA
-368 FAKVMDKMLSNN
+368 FAKVMDKMLSNKA
-380 TFLEKSGNIA
+380 FLEKSGTIA

-408 FGKVERGAGA
+408 FGKSAGK
-418 DR
+418 

>member
-17 RVASL
+17 RAASL
-22 RNRKAKQMIEGQ
+22 KNHKAKQLLEGQ
-34 ARTFGYLKERLT
+34 ARTFSYLKERLT

-52 WVHAASLGEFEQ
+52 WIHAASLGEFEQ
-64 GRPLIEKIKA
+64 GSPLIEMIKA
-74 NQPDAHI
+74 KQPDAHI

-161 FKPWGATFRDLLSCF
+161 FKPWGGMFREVLSCF

-184 ASRALL
+184 ASRTLL
-190 NKIGFDNVEVAGD
+190 NKIGFNNVEVAGD
-203 TRFDRVADVRKAA
+203 TRFDRVADVRNAA

-265 DRERLDAI
+265 DKERLDAL
-273 LAKFKRPAMLYS
+273 LAKFKRPVSLYS
-285 CTSAEDV
+285 CASADEMEQ
-292 DKCDALVIDCFGIL
+292 CDALVVDCFGIL

-314 VAYVGGGFGVGI
+314 VAYVGGGFGAGI

-340 FGPNHGKFREATD
+340 FGPNHKKFREATD

-362 IDGEAA
+362 IDGDEA
-368 FAKVMDKMLSNN
+368 FAKVMDKMLSNKA
-380 TFLEKSGNIA
+380 FLEKSGTIA

-408 FGKVERGAGA
+408 FGKSAGK
-418 DR
+418 

>member
-17 RVASL
+17 RAASL
-22 RNRKAKQMIEGQ
+22 KNHKAKQLLEGQ
-34 ARTFGYLKERLT
+34 ARTFSYLKERLT

-52 WVHAASLGEFEQ
+52 WIHAASLGEFEQ
-64 GRPLIEKIKA
+64 GRPLIEMIKA
-74 NQPDAHI
+74 KQPDAHI

-115 KFINLVNPQ
+115 RFINLVNPQ

-161 FKPWGATFRDLLSCF
+161 FKPWGGMFREVLSCF
-176 TTMFVQNA
+176 ITMFVQNA
-184 ASRALL
+184 ASRTLL
-190 NKIGFDNVEVAGD
+190 NKIGFNNVEVAGD
-203 TRFDRVADVRKAA
+203 TRFDRVADVRNAA

-265 DRERLDAI
+265 DKERLDAL
-273 LAKFKRPAMLYS
+273 LAKFERPVSLYS
-285 CTSAEDV
+285 CASADEMEQ
-292 DKCDALVIDCFGIL
+292 CDALVVDCFGIL

-314 VAYVGGGFGVGI
+314 VAYVGGGFGAGI

-340 FGPNHGKFREATD
+340 FGPNHKKFREATD

-362 IDGEAA
+362 IDGDEA
-368 FAKVMDKMLSNN
+368 FAKVMDKMLSNKA
-380 TFLEKSGNIA
+380 FLEKSGTIA

-408 FGKVERGAGA
+408 FGKSAGK
-418 DR
+418 

>member
-7 TGISLYKLGV
+7 TGISLYKLGA
-17 RVASL
+17 RAASL
-22 RNRKAKQMIEGQ
+22 KNHKAKQLLEGQ
-34 ARTFGYLKERLT
+34 ARTFSYLKERLT

-52 WVHAASLGEFEQ
+52 WIHAASLGEFEQ
-64 GRPLIEKIKA
+64 GRPLIEMIKA
-74 NQPDAHI
+74 KQPDAHI

-115 KFINLVNPQ
+115 RFINLVNPQ

-161 FKPWGATFRDLLSCF
+161 FKPWGGMFREVLSCF

-184 ASRALL
+184 ASRTLL
-190 NKIGFDNVEVAGD
+190 NKIGFNNVEVAGD
-203 TRFDRVADVRKAA
+203 TRFDRVADVRNAA

-265 DRERLDAI
+265 DKERLDAL
-273 LAKFKRPAMLYS
+273 LAKFKRPVSLYS
-285 CTSAEDV
+285 CASADEMEQ
-292 DKCDALVIDCFGIL
+292 CDAVVVDCFGIL

-314 VAYVGGGFGVGI
+314 VAYVGGGFGAGI

-340 FGPNHGKFREATD
+340 FGPNHKKFREATD

-362 IDGEAA
+362 IDGDEA
-368 FAKVMDKMLSNN
+368 FAKVMDKMLSNKA
-380 TFLEKSGNIA
+380 FLEKSGTIA

-408 FGKVERGAGA
+408 FGKSAGK
-418 DR
+418 

>member
-17 RVASL
+17 RAASL
-22 RNRKAKQMIEGQ
+22 KNHKAKQLLEGQ
-34 ARTFGYLKERLT
+34 ARTFSYLKERLS

-52 WVHAASLGEFEQ
+52 WIHAASLGEFEQ
-64 GRPLIEKIKA
+64 GRPLIEMIKA
-74 NQPDAHI
+74 KQPDAHI

-140 LKRRGIPTYL
+140 LTRRGIPTYL

-161 FKPWGATFRDLLSCF
+161 FKPWGGMFRELLSCF

-184 ASRALL
+184 ASRTLL
-190 NKIGFDNVEVAGD
+190 NKIGFNNVEVAGD
-203 TRFDRVADVRKAA
+203 TRFDRVADVRNAA

-265 DRERLDAI
+265 DKERLDA
-273 LAKFKRPAMLYS
+273 LLVKFKRPVSLYS
-285 CTSAEDV
+285 CASADEMEQ
-292 DKCDALVIDCFGIL
+292 CDALVVDCFGIL

-314 VAYVGGGFGVGI
+314 VAYVGGGFGAGI

-340 FGPNHGKFREATD
+340 FGPNHKKFREATD

-362 IDGEAA
+362 IDGDEA
-368 FAKVMDKMLSNN
+368 FAKVMDKMLSNKA
-380 TFLEKSGNIA
+380 FLEKSGTIA

-408 FGKVERGAGA
+408 FGKSAGK
-418 DR
+418 

>member
-17 RVASL
+17 RAASL
-22 RNRKAKQMIEGQ
+22 KNHKAKQLLEGQ
-34 ARTFGYLKERLT
+34 ARTFSYLKERLS

-52 WVHAASLGEFEQ
+52 WIHAASLGEFEQ
-64 GRPLIEKIKA
+64 GRPLIEMIKA
-74 NQPDAHI
+74 KQPDAHI

-140 LKRRGIPTYL
+140 LKRRSIPTYL

-161 FKPWGATFRDLLSCF
+161 FKPWGGMFRELLSCF

-184 ASRALL
+184 ASRTLL
-190 NKIGFDNVEVAGD
+190 NKIGFNNVEVAGD
-203 TRFDRVADVRKAA
+203 TRFDRVADVRNAA

-265 DRERLDAI
+265 DKERLDA
-273 LAKFKRPAMLYS
+273 LLVKFKRPVSLYS
-285 CTSAEDV
+285 CASADEMEQ
-292 DKCDALVIDCFGIL
+292 CDALVVDCFGIL

-314 VAYVGGGFGVGI
+314 VAYVGGGFGAGI

-340 FGPNHGKFREATD
+340 FGPNHKKFREATD

-362 IDGEAA
+362 IDGDEA
-368 FAKVMDKMLSNN
+368 FAKVMDKMLSNKA
-380 TFLEKSGNIA
+380 FLEKSGTIA

-408 FGKVERGAGA
+408 FGKSAGK
-418 DR
+418 

>member
-17 RVASL
+17 RAASMK
-22 RNRKAKQMIEGQ
+22 NHKAKQLLEGQ
-34 ARTFGYLKERLT
+34 ARTFSYLKERLT

-52 WVHAASLGEFEQ
+52 WIHAASLGEFEQ
-64 GRPLIEKIKA
+64 GRPLIEMIKA
-74 NQPDAHI
+74 KQPDAHI

-140 LKRRGIPTYL
+140 LKRRGIHTYL

-161 FKPWGATFRDLLSCF
+161 FKPWGGMFREVLSCF

-184 ASRALL
+184 ASRTLL
-190 NKIGFDNVEVAGD
+190 NKIGFNNVEVAGD
-203 TRFDRVADVRKAA
+203 TRFDRVADVRNAA

-265 DRERLDAI
+265 DKERLDAL
-273 LAKFKRPAMLYS
+273 LAKFKRPVSLYS
-285 CTSAEDV
+285 CASADEMEQ
-292 DKCDALVIDCFGIL
+292 CDALVVDCFGIL

-314 VAYVGGGFGVGI
+314 VAYVGGGFGAGI

-340 FGPNHGKFREATD
+340 FGPNHKKFREATD

-362 IDGEAA
+362 IDGDEA
-368 FAKVMDKMLSNN
+368 FAKVMDKMLSNKA
-380 TFLEKSGNIA
+380 FLEKSGTIA

-408 FGKVERGAGA
+408 FGKSAGK
-418 DR
+418 